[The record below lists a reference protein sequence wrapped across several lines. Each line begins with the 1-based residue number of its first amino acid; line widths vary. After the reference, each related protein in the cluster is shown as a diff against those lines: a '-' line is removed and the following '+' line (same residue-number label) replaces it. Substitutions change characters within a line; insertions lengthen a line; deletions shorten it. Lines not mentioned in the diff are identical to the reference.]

1 MDPTALRRARVLRA
15 WATCAPRFV
24 RGELEGI
31 LRCAALSEANR
42 QRLEHLLVDLELGDP
57 GTWFC
62 RFPALAGP
70 SAPEGMEGGLLSV
83 VATDAGVLPPRGA
96 RAAKDTLEAGGVA
109 RAGNLHVAG
118 LPNVD
123 ATLVVG
129 RSGAAAEWLAD
140 RARATGRKVPPDVVV
155 SASLEAGTDGEPRLA
170 VVAGGGAK
178 ARVVATELP
187 GARLFLCGDPEGEEV
202 VSLPAGARV
211 RELER
216 LVWGDTALVDRA
228 ELQRMAAVA
237 DDAFRAH
244 AYATAASRYHQLL
257 TLAGDLD
264 GELRYEACIRLAAVA
279 VHEGRGPEAE
289 AWYRRADEVPIP
301 ETRRKFRVERLTG
314 LAGAAI
320 DAFRPAAARSFLE
333 DRRAQRALDDP
344 DELWERIQA
353 LGAWRRLHLLE
364 GQPEEARAVQ
374 RSLVAAADEIERPR
388 ALLDLGFVEL
398 RCGDLAAATQALV
411 AARAAIP
418 RMAPV
423 YRVQSEAFLTWHVAR
438 LARAGG
444 PVESLHDLLLEDA
457 LDTLL
462 SEPHLQE
469 AGRWR
474 LRAVRASLSG
484 DVASLSALAGDL
496 LPFQRWYLGIFLLGS
511 PGNRDIAAQIL
522 APNDIDLSGIPDLAA
537 ARSDLRAGRLDPEPF
552 LCRAAY

>member
-1 MDPTALRRARVLRA
+1 MEPAALRRARVLRA

-42 QRLEHLLVDLELGDP
+42 QRLEHLLVDLELGEP

-155 SASLEAGTDGEPRLA
+155 SAALEAGADGEPRLA
-170 VVAGGGAK
+170 MVAGGGAK
-178 ARVVATELP
+178 ARVVATEMP
-187 GARLFLCGDPEGEEV
+187 GARLLLCGDAEGEDV
-202 VSLPAGARV
+202 VSLPAGARI

-216 LVWGDTALVDRA
+216 LVWGGTALVDRT

-264 GELRYEACIRLAAVA
+264 GELRYEACIRLAAIA
-279 VHEGRGPEAE
+279 VHGGRGPEAE

-364 GQPEEARAVQ
+364 GQPKEARAVQ

-388 ALLDLGFVEL
+388 SLLDLGFVEL
-398 RCGDLAAATQALV
+398 RCGDLAAAARALV
-411 AARAAIP
+411 AARAVIP
-418 RMAPV
+418 GMAPV

-444 PVESLHDLLLEDA
+444 PVEGLHDLLLEDA

-462 SEPHLQE
+462 SESHLQE

-474 LRAVRASLSG
+474 VRAIR
-484 DVASLSALAGDL
+484 AALARNGASIPALVADL
-496 LPFQRWYLGIFLLGS
+496 LPFQRWYLGVFLLGDAEWREV
-511 PGNRDIAAQIL
+511 GARAL
-522 APNDIDLSGIPDLAA
+522 ATSDVDLSGMPVLEH
-537 ARSDLRAGRLDPEPF
+537 AREELRRGRLDPTPF
-552 LCRAAY
+552 LQHSAY